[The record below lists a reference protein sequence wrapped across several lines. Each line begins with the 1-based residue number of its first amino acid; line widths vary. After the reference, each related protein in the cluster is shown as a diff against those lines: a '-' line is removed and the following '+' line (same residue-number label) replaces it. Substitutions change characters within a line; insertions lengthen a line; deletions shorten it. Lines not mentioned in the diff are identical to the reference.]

1 MIVKS
6 DTPRRAAG
14 RRNAPAPHRRSRLL
28 RRPRQRTLR
37 VSRHNPAAEA
47 DFWAR
52 CAEYD
57 DGRLAQEA
65 DHLFDTS
72 YPWAF

>member
-1 MIVKS
+1 MIIRP
-6 DTPRRAAG
+6 DAIRRAAG
-14 RRNAPAPHRRSRLL
+14 RRNAALTHRRSRLPRRAPRLKPRML
-28 RRPRQRTLR
+28 RHDPT
-37 VSRHNPAAEA
+37 AEA
-47 DFWAR
+47 AFWAR

-57 DGRLAQEA
+57 DGRLAQKA

>member
-1 MIVKS
+1 MIIRP
-6 DTPRRAAG
+6 DATRRAAG
-14 RRNAPAPHRRSRLL
+14 RRNAAPTQRRSRLP
-28 RRPRQRTLR
+28 RRTRQRTLR
-37 VSRHNPAAEA
+37 VSRHNSTAEA
-47 DFWAR
+47 AFWAR

-72 YPWAF
+72 YPWVF

>member
-1 MIVKS
+1 MIVKP
-6 DTPRRAAG
+6 DTTRRAAG
-14 RRNAPAPHRRSRLL
+14 RRNGTALQRRTRLPRRAPRRKL
-28 RRPRQRTLR
+28 RMLRHDRT
-37 VSRHNPAAEA
+37 AEA
-47 DFWAR
+47 AFWAR